1 MRTENI
7 NLSFTGFFFFF
18 RNSAE
23 CKDSAET
30 AKIVKGCPQNIN
42 EWVEAAKNEG
52 SEKMLDSCSLFVYT
66 VLLMN
71 DEMKQ

>member
-7 NLSFTGFFFFF
+7 NLSFTGFFFG
-18 RNSAE
+18 NSAE

-30 AKIVKGCPQNIN
+30 AKIVKVCPQNIN
-42 EWVEAAKNEG
+42 EWVKAAKNEG
-52 SEKMLDSCSLFVYT
+52 SEKMSNSCSLFVYT